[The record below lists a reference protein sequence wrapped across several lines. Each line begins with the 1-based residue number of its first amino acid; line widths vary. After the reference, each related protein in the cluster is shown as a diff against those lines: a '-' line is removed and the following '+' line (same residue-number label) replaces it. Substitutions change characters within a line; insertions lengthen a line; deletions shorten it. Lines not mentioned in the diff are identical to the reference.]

1 MPRFRRG
8 GKAGQLFPTS
18 HESPRK
24 DGQVFEIAGHLV
36 ETDGHH
42 FRFVG
47 QLFEKVTCIPGM
59 MASLWKIAVVPF
71 GKRVIHFAFLLS
83 FLEMR
88 VGSLG
93 LVVSRLKR
101 LAITFAALVRI
112 SGTPVI
118 LPEWLAVFLASSRA
132 WEPAAI
138 LRKETPAGRND
149 QWRSV
154 CGRWKDAGGGR
165 QCIIIC
171 ENQTY

>member
-1 MPRFRRG
+1 MARENEWERVSRIAG
-8 GKAGQLFPTS
+8 GYGHPFW
-18 HESPRK
+18 K
-24 DGQVFEIAGHLV
+24 DGQILRIAGHLV
-36 ETDGHH
+36 KTDAHH

-59 MASLWKIAVVPF
+59 MASLWKIAVIPF
-71 GKRVIHFAFLLS
+71 GGMVARFAFLAGFS
-83 FLEMR
+83 QMR

-93 LVVSRLKR
+93 LVVGRLKR

-112 SGTPVI
+112 SGTPAI
-118 LPEWLAVFLASSRA
+118 LPEWLAVFLAASRA

-154 CGRWKDAGGGR
+154 CGR
-165 QCIIIC
+165 
-171 ENQTY
+171 